1 MKYQSGI
8 AAAAVAAR
16 LVQLT
21 GLSRPGHKYFYIM
34 VYDKYGRKSD
44 SACRVHSGQIALIN
58 ENLKYLD

>member
-1 MKYQSGI
+1 MQGVNLGYYSIPESLIPPVLKEKTEIG
-8 AAAAVAAR
+8 
-16 LVQLT
+16 
-21 GLSRPGHKYFYIM
+21 YFYIM